1 MTDSLTAATSAPATA
16 RSADPMVTTT
26 EPQPPAEPTGTTG
39 TTTVPVPG
47 PIPPAAGGDPTGPV
61 EPIVE
66 PDPERRRRLIDLSHP
81 ITEGMITY
89 PGIPGPTLGMH
100 LTFEESAAHYATGT
114 EFQIGTISMA
124 ANTGTYLDTPAHRYR
139 DGEDLGAFP
148 LERMADLDGL
158 VVRVAPT
165 DSAAVTD
172 PSAMY
177 IDELRLE
184 TAIGGRSVTGRAL
197 LIETGHSEKWG
208 LPGYFRDHPHLT
220 DGAVEYLLTL
230 RPVLVG
236 IDSLNIDGTHTG
248 RRPAH
253 SWLLAAGIP
262 VVEHLTRL
270 GELPDEGFRFTAAPP
285 AVVGMATFPVR
296 AFAVLD

>member
-1 MTDSLTAATSAPATA
+1 MTDSLTAEPP
-16 RSADPMVTTT
+16 ADPT
-26 EPQPPAEPTGTTG
+26 A

-66 PDPERRRRLIDLSHP
+66 PDPERRRRLVDLSHP
-81 ITEGMITY
+81 ITEGMTTY
-89 PGIPGPTLGMH
+89 PGIPGPSLGSH

-139 DGEDLGAFP
+139 DGDDLGAFP

-158 VVRVAPT
+158 VVRVGPADAT
-165 DSAAVTD
+165 TD
-172 PSAMY
+172 PASVFV
-177 IDELRLE
+177 DEFRLQS
-184 TAIGGRSVTGRAL
+184 AIGDRKITGRAL
-197 LIETGHSEKWG
+197 LIETGHGAKWG
-208 LPGYFRDHPHLT
+208 QPGYYRDHPHLT

-270 GELPDEGFRFTAAPP
+270 DELPDEGFRFTAAPP